1 MIQELVPIL
10 SRTRPIPGE
19 ALSSYLDRLSAHMPL
34 AVPLTALYYRLG
46 LQESERAADVPSAI
60 GITLTPRQL
69 KDAAHVLRLPEVD
82 IRRMLLSHYDGVAVN
97 LTGLDPEDSQSLRRT
112 GMREWAY
119 MVGSHYCPACLA
131 EDQAWRVA
139 WKLPFSFACERHQ
152 ALLNDTCPL
161 CARRSGNVRE
171 DLGGAS
177 SYATKKRTP
186 GFCMNPPATG
196 VADQGRNAEPCGQNL
211 GAVPQLDLA
220 DSLRLL
226 GTQRHLNGVMEAGV
240 DARSGLPALAYFQAL
255 RSLCA
260 LMLYV
265 AEPADLG
272 ELPET
277 VLKVFADRAEERN
290 LRLDQRREKRAEG
303 KVFGG
308 PAIHTY
314 GAVPT
319 SAGLMAAMLPQAV
332 EILTP
337 SVSGSLDAQ
346 ELSEKL
352 FPFIQRLRDR
362 EQNKLRLVS
371 KNFKFTGA
379 LLQGFNRTLDDQSGF
394 NHRLGLRS
402 RHAHSKAGYAFTAH
416 HVPQLL
422 WENEYRTNF
431 APLFQE
437 TDMMES
443 TLRRVCSAALVRL
456 GGQTDWQGA
465 CSALEFPTTFATGAC
480 NKAMGVL
487 NNLQN
492 GEAFARA
499 LHDLA
504 ARLGALPSKA
514 NFHAR
519 RFELR
524 EFVTMRSADWDDL
537 VFETSARPTKNTGKR
552 RHAAVFIWEQVTGG
566 DFRLAPALRGMS
578 PGPARDMY
586 IRFLK
591 QDLGTLGPAL
601 MDRAH
606 QLAAF
611 LDAGH
616 PELMLDFPK

>member
-10 SRTRPIPGE
+10 SQIRPVPGE
-19 ALSSYLDRLSAHMPL
+19 GLASYLDRLSAKLPL
-34 AVPLTALYYRLG
+34 AVALTTLQYRVG
-46 LQESERAADVPSAI
+46 LQDTERAVDVLSAT
-60 GITLTPRQL
+60 GITLTSGQL
-69 KDAAHVLRLPEVD
+69 KDAAHVLRLPEAD

-97 LTGLDPEDSQSLRRT
+97 LTGLDPMDPQSLRRT

-161 CARRSGNVRE
+161 CARRSGNIRE

-177 SYATKKRTP
+177 TYASKKRTP

-220 DSLRLL
+220 NCPRLL
-226 GTQRHLNGVMEAGV
+226 GTQRHLNGVMETGV
-240 DARSGLPALAYFQAL
+240 DARSGLPALEYFRAL

-290 LRLDQRREKRAEG
+290 LRLEQRRDERAEG
-303 KVFGG
+303 RVFGG

-319 SAGLMAAMLPQAV
+319 SAGLMAAMLPRAV
-332 EILTP
+332 EILSP
-337 SVSGSLDAQ
+337 SVPGSPDVA
-346 ELSEKL
+346 EVSEKL
-352 FPFIQRLRDR
+352 FPFIRRLRDR

-371 KNFKFTGA
+371 RNFKFTGA
-379 LLQGFNRTLDDQSGF
+379 LLHGFNRTLDDQSGF
-394 NHRLGLRS
+394 NHRLGLQS
-402 RHAHSKAGYAFTAH
+402 RHAHGTAGYAFTAH

-422 WENEYRTNF
+422 WENEYLTNF
-431 APLFQE
+431 APLFEE
-437 TDMMES
+437 TDMMEA
-443 TLRRVCSAALVRL
+443 TLRRVCSAALIRL

-465 CSALEFPTTFATGAC
+465 CNALEFPATFAKGAC

-487 NNLQN
+487 NNLQT
-492 GEAFARA
+492 GEAFAQA
-499 LHDLA
+499 LHALA
-504 ARLGALPSKA
+504 ARLGALPSRA

-524 EFVTMRSADWDDL
+524 AFITMKSVDWDDL
-537 VFETSARPTKNTGKR
+537 VFETSCRPTKNAGKR
-552 RHAAVFIWEQVTGG
+552 RHAAVFIWEKVTGG
-566 DFRLAPALRGMS
+566 DSRLAPAFQGMA

-586 IRFLK
+586 VRFLK

-606 QLAAF
+606 HLAAVI
-611 LDAGH
+611 DSRH
-616 PELMLDFPK
+616 PELMLDFPE